1 MTYVGWP
8 RSILS
13 LAVAY
18 SHGGGT
24 CPEQHWG
31 LLVTGEEFY
40 LRYRHGDAS
49 LHVGPED
56 CDWPNLP
63 GYGWGVCRAGIE
75 VSADEYEG
83 DFPSPKLRNDT
94 FETLLARLRPGW
106 LLNGRAPLVAE
117 LVPIELRKESR

>member
-1 MTYVGWP
+1 MPYAYVGWP

-13 LAVAY
+13 LAVAH
-18 SHGGGT
+18 SDGGGT

-31 LLVTGEEFY
+31 WLINGEEFY
-40 LRYRHGDAS
+40 LRYRHGQAS

-63 GYGWGVCRAGIE
+63 NYGWGACREALD
-75 VSADEYEG
+75 VSDDPYEG
-83 DFPSPKLRNDT
+83 DFRSGLVRDAT

-106 LLNGRAPLVAE
+106 LLNGRAPVVGRLIQTMEA
-117 LVPIELRKESR
+117 L